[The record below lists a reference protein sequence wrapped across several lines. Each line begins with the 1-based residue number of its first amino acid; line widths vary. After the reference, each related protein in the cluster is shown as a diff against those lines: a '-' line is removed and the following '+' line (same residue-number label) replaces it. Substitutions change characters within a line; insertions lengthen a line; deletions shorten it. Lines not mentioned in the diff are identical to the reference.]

1 MTSATARIVLVV
13 VTLASLTP
21 IVVAGRWLANAR
33 ADHDAAQASYQTTV
47 ASVDRVTMLRA
58 RQQTVA
64 EGEQPEQDVIARVEQ
79 ALAEAGVPSSH
90 FSGVRPD
97 ADAPVPASQG
107 QRITLRRQSVRIS
120 LARLTVA
127 ELGEFLAAWTGAQ
140 KLWSPT
146 RLELIH
152 VQKEVNPPRYDI
164 TLLVTATYVSDQS

>member
-1 MTSATARIVLVV
+1 MTPATARVVLIVA
-13 VTLASLTP
+13 TLALLTP

-33 ADHDAAQASYQTTV
+33 ADRDAAQATYLTTA

-58 RQQTVA
+58 QQQTIA
-64 EGEQPEQDVIARVEQ
+64 ERKRPAQDVIARVEQ

-97 ADAPVPASQG
+97 ADAPVPGSQG

-120 LARLTVA
+120 LTRFTVA
-127 ELGEFLAAWTGAQ
+127 ELGEFLAAWTQAQ
-140 KLWSPT
+140 KLWLPT
-146 RLELIH
+146 RIELIH
-152 VQKEVNPPRYDI
+152 VEKEVDPARYDV